1 MSPGLRQMT
10 GSLRVRNYRLFAS
23 GQIVSLT
30 GTWMQTVAQDWLVL
44 DLSNNSPTALSIVV
58 ALQFAPILVLGL
70 YSGVLA
76 DRFDKRYLLIAVQC
90 AMAVIA
96 LVMGLLVISGAAQL
110 WHVYLLALLLGTA
123 NAVDTPVRQAFV
135 SEMVGPDLLPN
146 AVALNSA
153 TFNSARIVG
162 PAVGGLVIAWLGV
175 GPAFLL
181 NAVSYLAVL
190 AGLRRMDPAALVR
203 GERVARARGQ
213 VREGLR
219 YVWGRPDLMMA
230 MMLMSVVGTI
240 GMNFHLTLPLLARTE
255 FEVGPEAFG
264 LLWTAF
270 AAGALSGAVVGAR
283 RRTRPPASVLL
294 GFAAAFG
301 AMELAVAFAPTFA
314 VAAVLL
320 VPTGAF
326 LIGHNNAANA
336 RVQLGAD
343 PLLRGRVM
351 SVYILVFLGGTTVGS
366 LLIGAISEAYGVR
379 AALGVGGVSV
389 LVAAG
394 VLASARAWRHA
405 RRPAPELV
413 GR

>member
-23 GQIVSLT
+23 GQVVSLT

-44 DLSNNSPTALSIVV
+44 DLSGNSAFALSLVV
-58 ALQFAPILVLGL
+58 ALQFAPVLMFSLYGGL
-70 YSGVLA
+70 LA
-76 DRFDKRYLLIAVQC
+76 DRFDKRRLLLAVQTV
-90 AMAVIA
+90 MAVLA
-96 LVMGLLVISGAAQL
+96 LVLGVLVMSGAVRL
-110 WHVYLLALLLGTA
+110 WHVYALAFLLGVT
-123 NAVDTPVRQAFV
+123 NALDTPVRQAFV
-135 SEMVGPDLLPN
+135 SELVGHELLPN

-162 PAVGGLVIAWLGV
+162 PAVAGLVIAWVGV

-181 NAVSYLAVL
+181 NAASYLAVL
-190 AGLRRMDPAALVR
+190 VGLARMDPAALLR
-203 GERVARARGQ
+203 GDRVVRARGQ

-219 YVWGRPDLMMA
+219 YVAGRPDLLMA
-230 MMLMSVVGTI
+230 IVLMGVVGTI

-255 FEVGPEAFG
+255 FGVGPEAFG

-270 AAGALSGAVVGAR
+270 AVGALSGALVGTR
-283 RRTRPPASVLL
+283 RRHRPPATALL

-301 AMELAVAFAPTFA
+301 ALEVAVAFAPTFV
-314 VAAVLL
+314 VAAIIL

-351 SVYILVFLGGTTVGS
+351 SLYILVFLGGTTVGS
-366 LLIGAISEAYGVR
+366 LLTGAISEAFGVR
-379 AALGVGGVSV
+379 AALVFGGTTV
-389 LVAAG
+389 LLAAT
-394 VLASARAWRHA
+394 VLASVRAWRHA
-405 RRPAPELV
+405 HRPAAELV